1 MEERERKEDKEDSSE
16 DPSLSDS
23 EILGESDL
31 RGGECT
37 KPGVGRRYRSYVQ
50 LEYIDLQVSWNL
62 MGADCAARRD
72 GDKLRLEGHK
82 IIDQELLDNLKVTTS
97 ILITI
102 KAINRGAWLS

>member
-1 MEERERKEDKEDSSE
+1 
-16 DPSLSDS
+16 
-23 EILGESDL
+23 
-31 RGGECT
+31 
-37 KPGVGRRYRSYVQ
+37 
-50 LEYIDLQVSWNL
+50 